1 MTMKPIP
8 RFARFAA
15 ATALALPLVGCAP
28 PRYQVKVNNRT
39 DQPVTAAVWEQAE
52 GMDRRRVS
60 RFIGPEHDYTL
71 RVQSKHGRNVWLSVD
86 FAGNEGRPA
95 ELPLSTGLTVVNV
108 RRTEEGSRGGIQLQ
122 EVP

>member
-1 MTMKPIP
+1 MT
-8 RFARFAA
+8 A
-15 ATALALPLVGCAP
+15 ALALVFTGLVGCAP
-28 PRYQVKVNNRT
+28 PRYQVKVNNQA

-60 RFIGPEHDYTL
+60 RFIGPQDSYTL

-86 FAGNEGRPA
+86 FAGNEGRPEA
-95 ELPLSTGLTVVNV
+95 LPLSTGLTVVNV
-108 RRTEEGSRGGIQLQ
+108 RRIEEGSRGRIQLQ